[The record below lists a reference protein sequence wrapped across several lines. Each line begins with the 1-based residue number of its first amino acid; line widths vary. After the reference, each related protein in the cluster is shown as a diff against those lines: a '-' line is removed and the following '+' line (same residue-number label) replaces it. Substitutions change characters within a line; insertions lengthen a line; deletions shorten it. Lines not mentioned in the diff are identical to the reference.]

1 MELKDQLKKSLE
13 ELRKEKKR
21 KFTQTVDLVINLH
34 KIEMRKTSLNVLLT
48 LPHRV
53 KDKKIAGFLET
64 KNKNITTITPEEFED
79 YSDKKKLKKMVDEYD
94 FFIAQGS
101 IMPKV
106 ATKFGRFLGPA
117 GKMPSPQLGIVM
129 NANDK
134 TINDVKEKINNSIKI
149 RPKEPSIKVAI
160 GKENMKDE
168 DITENILTVY
178 NAITK
183 KLPRGKDNIKN
194 IELKFTMTKPQKI
207 KV

>member
-1 MELKDQLKKSLE
+1 
-13 ELRKEKKR
+13 
-21 KFTQTVDLVINLH
+21 
-34 KIEMRKTSLNVLLT
+34 
-48 LPHRV
+48 
-53 KDKKIAGFLET
+53 
-64 KNKNITTITPEEFED
+64 
-79 YSDKKKLKKMVDEYD
+79 
-94 FFIAQGS
+94 
-101 IMPKV
+101 MPKV
-106 ATKFGRFLGPA
+106 ATKFGRFLGPT